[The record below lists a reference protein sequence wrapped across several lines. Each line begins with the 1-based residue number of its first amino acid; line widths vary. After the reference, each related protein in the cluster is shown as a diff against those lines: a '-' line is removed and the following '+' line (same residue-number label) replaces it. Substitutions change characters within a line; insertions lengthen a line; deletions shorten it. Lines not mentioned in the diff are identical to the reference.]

1 MNKLRVILTFIHQ
14 SSIAKWMFIVRKKN
28 KLSQDWIFITVRIH
42 PMSAIAI
49 KGELITKLYMNW
61 PEKITYDLSICYPYK
76 HDCYSMCDLKST
88 QWSAVMSLKASTS
101 NEQLHRLIS
110 ILRLWRGQ

>member
-42 PMSAIAI
+42 PMSAI
-49 KGELITKLYMNW
+49 KGELITKLYINW

-88 QWSAVMSLKASTS
+88 QWSAVMSLKASTF

>member
-1 MNKLRVILTFIHQ
+1 
-14 SSIAKWMFIVRKKN
+14 
-28 KLSQDWIFITVRIH
+28 
-42 PMSAIAI
+42 MSAI

-61 PEKITYDLSICYPYK
+61 PEKITYDLSKCYPYK

-88 QWSAVMSLKASTS
+88 QWSAVISLKASTS